1 MTPSLDSITLVEWLT
16 ELGNVL
22 FTKAPGH
29 YKRLEF
35 RNSQME
41 ELHRVRDKERAR
53 SFPALSKCPPTL
65 PRSPCVHQ
73 PRSSLNSVLLGF

>member
-16 ELGNVL
+16 ELGNIL

-29 YKRLEF
+29 YKRIEF

-41 ELHRVRDKERAR
+41 ELHRVRDKERAW
-53 SFPALSKCPPTL
+53 SFPALFKCPPTL

-73 PRSSLNSVLLGF
+73 PRSSSNPILLGF